1 MKNERTF
8 RAYFV
13 YFVSMLCL
21 VLLRAASALAVGL
34 CWKSGVAAEVI
45 GIPDGSIGEKLYMAK
60 VYLETADLFAWT
72 FVIIAVSWACEKL
85 FLAAVGLAVKRIERM

>member
-21 VLLRAASALAVGL
+21 VLLRAASALGWLEGISAKIGA
-34 CWKSGVAAEVI
+34 SVAFSLLRNAFRW
-45 GIPDGSIGEKLYMAK
+45 GS
-60 VYLETADLFAWT
+60 
-72 FVIIAVSWACEKL
+72 C
-85 FLAAVGLAVKRIERM
+85 R